1 MQNHKAK
8 INFHINTEDDYYLQ
22 LFEGMFP
29 RYVLDTMVDGVN
41 KKITGDPITYGEFLH
56 WIGLG

>member
-8 INFHINTEDDYYLQ
+8 INFYFDTEDDYYLQ

-29 RYVLDTMVDGVN
+29 RDALDTIVDGVN
-41 KKITGDPITYGEFLH
+41 K
-56 WIGLG
+56 